1 MGTKTIPAARI
12 ATTARAGQ
20 LVYLAR
26 PIDLGTMNQLLPD
39 YAVGELQAL
48 GLTSYNPEGA
58 FNVGGDPSGVI
69 SRVNQTAMETATGAV
84 AFLPSDAPSVGVP
97 AEISHLLGAGTPT
110 VIATDLGA
118 KSWVVAGWAANT
130 SACVVELTEV
140 GVSSG
145 IDWLTEQMANAT
157 PAGCKVD
164 DIVFERK
171 HPAAILPTKGYTLD
185 AGFDLYA
192 TEAVTIPARGQGLV
206 SCGIAVDIPAGM
218 WAQITGR
225 SSTLS
230 KFNLMVA
237 PTVGVIDE
245 QYTGELFA
253 PIVSINDEDV
263 KIEAGQRIAQLILHE
278 APGQRYAPSWGVCR
292 DKARGSA
299 GFGSTG
305 L

>member
-1 MGTKTIPAARI
+1 METKID
-12 ATTARAGQ
+12 TTVGE

-26 PIDLGTMNQLLPD
+26 PIDLGRMNPFLAD
-39 YAVGELQAL
+39 YTIGELQAL
-48 GLTSYNPEGA
+48 GLTSYNPLGA
-58 FNVGGDPSGVI
+58 FNVGGNPSEVI
-69 SRVNQTAMETATGAV
+69 SRINKAALDTSTAAV
-84 AFLPSDAPSVGVP
+84 AFLPGEAPSVGVP
-97 AEISHLLGAGTPT
+97 SEIAYLLGRGVPT
-110 VIATDLGA
+110 VIVTDLGL
-118 KSWVVAGWAANT
+118 KSWVVAGWAAST

-145 IDWLTEQMANAT
+145 IDWLRDRLFTAADAT
-157 PAGCKVD
+157 LAASQVGEV
-164 DIVFERK
+164 VFEKK
-171 HPAAILPTKGYTLD
+171 HPAAILPTKGYELD
-185 AGFDLYA
+185 AGYDLYA
-192 TEAVTIPARGQGLV
+192 VEAVTIPARGQGLV
-206 SCGIAVDIPAGM
+206 SCGVAIDIPRGM

-245 QYTGELFA
+245 EYTGELFA
-253 PIVSINDEDV
+253 PIVSISDEDV
-263 KIEAGQRIAQLILHE
+263 KIEAGQRIAQVILHE
-278 APGQRYAPSWGVCR
+278 APGQRFAPTWGVCR